1 VKRGNNDF
9 GIETDL
15 VVFDPVLCSDE
26 SVDSCI
32 PIWERLF
39 NKEGSFIY
47 TLLYFYIYIYLRIY
61 FIIYRNYNY
70 CIISIK
76 YQ

>member
-1 VKRGNNDF
+1 MKRGNNDF

-32 PIWERLF
+32 PIWERLL
-39 NKEGSFIY
+39 NKEGSFMY
-47 TLLYFYIYIYLRIY
+47 RLLYFYLYI
-61 FIIYRNYNY
+61 
-70 CIISIK
+70 
-76 YQ
+76 